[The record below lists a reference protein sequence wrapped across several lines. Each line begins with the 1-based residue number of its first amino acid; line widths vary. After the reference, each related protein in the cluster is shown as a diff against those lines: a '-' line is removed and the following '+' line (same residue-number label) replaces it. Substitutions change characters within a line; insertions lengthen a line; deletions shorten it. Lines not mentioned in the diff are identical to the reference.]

1 MTAAFV
7 NDARAISVRLFIP
20 WRGTWLADVD
30 LDPDDAKTFPTSG
43 PATLRIGDA
52 ATLVGT
58 IDPRNSGRF
67 ASSVRVRIA
76 GGAGGWD
83 SAPLLP
89 RYFAS
94 DSGVSS
100 RDVYEATANEIGE
113 QVNDPFPI
121 SFGLYYTRSGG
132 PASRVF
138 GDRDYYVDLA
148 GITQVGSRPSATP
161 DKTLEVLNFEP
172 QAQRL
177 ELAADV
183 VILPGTMI
191 TDARFD
197 GQLVVRDV
205 EQTFDTNGSRATAWC
220 SSAAATRLAGG
231 LAHMVREFAGVT
243 YLRLYAYR
251 FINDGSGSGRLNLQA
266 VNKGPGLPDGIPIP
280 VFPGMA
286 GLSAKLT
293 ASQTVL
299 VAFLEGDPK
308 QPVVV
313 GFDGNLPSEVTI
325 DATDKVNLGG
335 EGGAGAAA
343 EGSAVAV
350 YLPAGTAITGTV
362 GGAPLVATLTSATPL
377 LGVVLS
383 GSEKVRVV
391 T

>member
-1 MTAAFV
+1 MTAATL
-7 NDARAISVRLFIP
+7 NNARAISVRLFTP
-20 WRGTWLADVD
+20 WRGAWLADVD

-43 PATLRIGDA
+43 PGTLGIGDA
-52 ATLVGT
+52 TTLVGT
-58 IDPRNSGRF
+58 IDPRSSGRF
-67 ASSVRVRIA
+67 ASSVRVRLVGG
-76 GGAGGWD
+76 GGAWD
-83 SAPLLP
+83 GAPLLP
-89 RYFAS
+89 RYFNA
-94 DSGVSS
+94 DAGVSS
-100 RDVYEATANEIGE
+100 RDVYEATASELGE
-113 QVNDPFPI
+113 RVNDPSPI
-121 SFGLYYTRSGG
+121 SFGLYYARSGG
-132 PASRVF
+132 PGSRVF
-138 GDRDYYVDLA
+138 GDRDWYVDLA
-148 GITQVGSRPSATP
+148 GVTQVGSRPSATP
-161 DKTLEVLNFEP
+161 DKTLEVLNFDP
-172 QAQRL
+172 LAQRL
-177 ELAADV
+177 ELAADA

-220 SSAAATRLAGG
+220 SNAPATRLLGALG
-231 LAHMVREFAGVT
+231 HMVRELGGVT

-251 FINDGSGSGRLNLQA
+251 FINDASSGRLNLQA
-266 VNKGPGLPDGIPIP
+266 VDKGPGLPDGIPIP
-280 VFPGMA
+280 IFPGMA

-313 GFDGNLPSEVTI
+313 GFDGNLPSEVTV

-350 YLPAGTAITGTV
+350 YLPAATVISGTV
-362 GGAPLVATLTSATPL
+362 SGAPFAGTLTSATPL

-383 GSEKVRVV
+383 GSAKVRVV